1 MAICPNCEHENEE
14 GTLFCARCGFK
25 LETADKEVSPVKTET
40 ENVETSDTTVLN
52 TVEAPKIPE
61 STPQRKNTSLGDIL
75 QSLKTLAVTYWEKLK
90 GLRHKIW
97 FLPSVIGAAA
107 IVVILAV
114 ILIAASGVKPNDR
127 SPRGAAEMVLEAQ
140 TEFTTSAYKLAP
152 LPEELLPYASE
163 YEAIQDY
170 FFEHTYSRVTHVEK
184 DGDEAIVTFES
195 YSVDWSDAEDL
206 ETPDWDN
213 KKEAKKY
220 LREVLKTLK
229 KSEPEVE
236 TSEIE
241 LKKQNGHW
249 RLANQT
255 DIIAYKLGVY

>member
-40 ENVETSDTTVLN
+40 ADVETLGTAVLN
-52 TVEAPKIPE
+52 TSEAPE
-61 STPQRKNTSLGDIL
+61 STPQKKSISVWDIL
-75 QSLKTLAVTYWEKLK
+75 QNLKNLTATYWEKLK

-107 IVVILAV
+107 VIVILAA
-114 ILIAASGVKPNDR
+114 ILIAASGAKPNDR
-127 SPRGAAEMVLEAQ
+127 SPRGAAEMIFAAQ

-152 LPEELLPYASE
+152 LPEELIPYASE

-170 FFEHTYSRVTHVEK
+170 FFEHTYSKVAHVEK
-184 DGDEAIVTFES
+184 DSDEAVVTVES
-195 YSVDWSDAEDL
+195 YSVDWSDADDL

-229 KSEPEVE
+229 KSEPEVQ
-236 TSEIE
+236 TSELE

-249 RLANQT
+249 RLSEQT
-255 DIIAYKLGVY
+255 DIIAYKLGIY